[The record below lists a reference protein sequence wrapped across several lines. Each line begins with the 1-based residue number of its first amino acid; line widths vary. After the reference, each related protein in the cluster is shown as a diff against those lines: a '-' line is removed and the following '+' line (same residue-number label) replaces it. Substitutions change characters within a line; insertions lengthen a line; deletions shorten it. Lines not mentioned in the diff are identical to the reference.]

1 MNDGELLPAFG
12 YLGENDEQNGTCA
25 SSINSGII
33 FPHFFNTRYR
43 TIDDYLFE
51 NRGRKA
57 LKLRHMVILLIRV
70 IIVTHTQACG
80 KYVCWF
86 IPKFHHTFINIQIE
100 TIIATKKLSVF
111 VTWLSA
117 TNCCFMTQKS
127 VFAVAGFEP
136 LNVVTLDCLMA
147 SFDDSV
153 SFLSI

>member
-70 IIVTHTQACG
+70 IIVTHTSMW
-80 KYVCWF
+80 KVCLLVHTK
-86 IPKFHHTFINIQIE
+86 ISSHFHKHT
-100 TIIATKKLSVF
+100 
-111 VTWLSA
+111 
-117 TNCCFMTQKS
+117 
-127 VFAVAGFEP
+127 
-136 LNVVTLDCLMA
+136 D
-147 SFDDSV
+147 
-153 SFLSI
+153 